1 MGRTVVGEDR
11 YVERFMKYIPP
22 DVIATYTGGQGIINS
37 QTGVGDANMLSILRW
52 ILFVVMLIGTPV
64 YLRRVA
70 KVQNRPQI
78 AIATGAF
85 VVWAFASAQSPFET
99 ILGPNYHLYGSLL
112 LLLYCFSMPLFNVS
126 ATPAVGSSDRH
137 PGQQARPRPEA

>member
-11 YVERFMKYIPP
+11 YLERFMKYIPP
-22 DVIATYTGGQGIINS
+22 DVIATYTAGQGIINN
-37 QTGVGDANMLSILRW
+37 QAGLEDTGTLVILRW
-52 ILFVVMLIGTPV
+52 TLFFVMLIGTPA

-70 KVQNRPQI
+70 KVQYWPQV

-85 VVWAFASAQSPFET
+85 VVWAFASAGSPFESIFGT
-99 ILGPNYHLYGSLL
+99 GYHLYGSLL

-126 ATPAVGSSDRH
+126 ATPAVESSDRRS
-137 PGQQARPRPEA
+137 G